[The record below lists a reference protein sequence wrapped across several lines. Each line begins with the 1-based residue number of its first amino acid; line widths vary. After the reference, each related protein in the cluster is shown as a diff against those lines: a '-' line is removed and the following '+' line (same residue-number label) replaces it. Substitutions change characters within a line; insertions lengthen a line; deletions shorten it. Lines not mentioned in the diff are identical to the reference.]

1 MENIK
6 NKIKKLIKTPLFKQN
21 NKTFLILITGCIG
34 LIFIALSELLPAE
47 NTDKTKAE
55 TSVIFEESVFET
67 ELEGR
72 LESIISQI
80 RGAGKTKVMIT
91 VDSSKEYFYATD
103 ISEDI
108 DSDETKTESETVIID
123 GENGEEPIVIKTVG
137 AKIRGVFVVCEGG
150 DDPVI
155 KEKIIKA
162 LCALLDIQS
171 NQVSVTKLA

>member
-1 MENIK
+1 M
-6 NKIKKLIKTPLFKQN
+6 
-21 NKTFLILITGCIG
+21 
-34 LIFIALSELLPAE
+34 
-47 NTDKTKAE
+47 
-55 TSVIFEESVFET
+55 
-67 ELEGR
+67 
-72 LESIISQI
+72 
-80 RGAGKTKVMIT
+80 
-91 VDSSKEYFYATD
+91 
-103 ISEDI
+103 
-108 DSDETKTESETVIID
+108 IID